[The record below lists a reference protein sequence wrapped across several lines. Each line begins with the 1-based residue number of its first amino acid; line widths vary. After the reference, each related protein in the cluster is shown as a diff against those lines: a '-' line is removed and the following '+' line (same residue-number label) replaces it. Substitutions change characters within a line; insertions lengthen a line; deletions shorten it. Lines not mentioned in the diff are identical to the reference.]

1 MKNEEELKVDLT
13 KDDEEEIDEYTRL
26 LTLDELSKIFGGLGG
41 SGESKSGDERET
53 IPLDPNYINKQIF
66 GSKFQ

>member
-26 LTLDELSKIFGGLGG
+26 LTLDELSKIFGGLGNH
-41 SGESKSGDERET
+41 ESKSGDERET

>member
-13 KDDEEEIDEYTRL
+13 KDDEEEIDEYTRS
-26 LTLDELSKIFGGLGG
+26 LTLDELSKIFGGLGV
-41 SGESKSGDERET
+41 SESKSGDERET

>member
-1 MKNEEELKVDLT
+1 MKKEEELKIELT

-26 LTLDELSKIFGGLGG
+26 LTLDELSKIFGGITTDAA
-41 SGESKSGDERET
+41 GDERET
-53 IPLDPNYINKQIF
+53 IPLDLNYINKQIF